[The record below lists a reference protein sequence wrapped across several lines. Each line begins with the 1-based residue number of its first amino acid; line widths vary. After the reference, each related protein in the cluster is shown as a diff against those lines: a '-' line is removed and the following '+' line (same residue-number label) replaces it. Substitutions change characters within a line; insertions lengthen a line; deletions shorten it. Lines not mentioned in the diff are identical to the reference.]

1 MSQDR
6 IPSFDKFWPFY
17 VREHS
22 KKETRVAHFIG
33 TSAFMTLLG
42 TAIVARKPWL
52 VPLSIV
58 SGYGPAWYSHFFIEK
73 NRPATFKYPVW
84 SLLADFRMWGKMVS
98 GTMDAEVERVM
109 REEAEASEPAQ
120 EETNGVMHEAVN

>member
-22 KKETRVAHFIG
+22 KKETRLFHFVG
-33 TSAFMTLLG
+33 TTLFITFLG
-42 TAIVARKPWL
+42 TAIVRKKPWL
-52 VPLSIV
+52 IPLSIV

-84 SLLADFRMWGKMVS
+84 SLLADFRMWAKTVN
-98 GTMDAEVERVM
+98 GTMAAEVERVL
-109 REEAEASEPAQ
+109 REEAGEAEAEQ
-120 EETNGVMHEAVN
+120 VKTNGVMHEAVN